1 MDDKFPTS
9 MTAGTPA
16 TNPAETLR
24 ALQERAQSALAAQ
37 RARMGQLESQ
47 LTDQLDSISAT
58 IAEQLSSQWAEQEQA
73 ELTSS
78 QIALLQQEL
87 EDVKA
92 AWARDREQ
100 AASEATG
107 RAQLFEQQRAE
118 LQTRA
123 DDLAVGRRDLE
134 SRQQALDD
142 RATQLNGQEREL
154 RRIKDELDGRTQEG
168 DKRQA
173 QLTAQE
179 NQLAQSLTDVR
190 ARESTLLSTEQSLA
204 LREETLQAKA
214 QQLSRDQAD
223 LVRSEQSWQM
233 DRNAIEAER
242 DGLRDQLA
250 AAIAENQNQ
259 GGELATE
266 LAKTR
271 RELAAQ
277 QIAWENEHLRTES
290 ERVAQQAERDGLRD
304 QLAAAMAENQTQGGE
319 LATELAQARREL
331 AAQQI
336 AWENEH
342 LRTENERLAL
352 QKELEAVLQ
361 DRAALTEKLANLTEQ
376 SQDTSGQFAT
386 QLADLQ
392 QQLEFQQSVW
402 QGERSQMEAEVLALS
417 HARDELMAALTVAGE
432 QLESSRGQSDAAAER
447 DELQQKFDLAIGDM
461 QRLRGRVAEL
471 EQELASRPAADQ
483 TDSVELVRLRAE
495 RDELAHRITE
505 LERQPAAV
513 VDTDTSQQITD
524 LQRRFELAVEDVRDL
539 KKQNA
544 KLEAQIAAAK
554 SVAPAAA
561 TPTAGTW
568 ESVKKQLLASLEGES
583 GELTPT
589 REKERASIQNTVR
602 ITDEVVA
609 NKDRQIDELK
619 TKLTSGGASAVADG
633 LDAAVDADAV
643 IQKHRA
649 RIAQIEQEMEDKLR
663 ATEMQLSLERAKI
676 AREQAQLTE
685 LRIELESMRGPNGTV
700 GEAAGNAPKRRW
712 LSKLG
717 LGDEEKK

>member
-1 MDDKFPTS
+1 MDDKIPTS
-9 MTAGTPA
+9 MTTGTPA

-24 ALQERAQSALAAQ
+24 ALQQRAQSALAAQ

-58 IAEQLSSQWAEQEQA
+58 IAEQLSSQSLEQQQA

-78 QIALLQQEL
+78 HIAFLQQEL
-87 EDVKA
+87 EEVKA

-100 AASEATG
+100 AASDAAS
-107 RAQLFEQQRAE
+107 RAQFLDQQRAE

-142 RATQLNGQEREL
+142 RATQLNGREREL
-154 RRIKDELDGRTQEG
+154 RRIKDELDGRTQEC

-173 QLTAQE
+173 QLADQE
-179 NQLAQSLTDVR
+179 NQLQQSKADVA
-190 ARESTLLSTEQSLA
+190 ARETTVLSTEQSLA
-204 LREETLQAKA
+204 LREETLQAKT

-223 LVRSEQSWQM
+223 LVHREQSGQM
-233 DRNAIEAER
+233 DRTAIEAER
-242 DGLRDQLA
+242 DAFRAQLA
-250 AAIAENQNQ
+250 AAMAENQNQ
-259 GGELATE
+259 GSQLATE
-266 LAKTR
+266 LAQTR
-271 RELAAQ
+271 LELAAQ

-290 ERVAQQAERDGLRD
+290 ER
-304 QLAAAMAENQTQGGE
+304 
-319 LATELAQARREL
+319 
-331 AAQQI
+331 
-336 AWENEH
+336 
-342 LRTENERLAL
+342 LAL
-352 QKELEAVLQ
+352 QKELEAILQ
-361 DRAALTEKLANLTEQ
+361 DRNAFTEKLANLSEQ
-376 SQDTSGQFAT
+376 SQNTSGQFAT

-392 QQLEFQQSVW
+392 QQLEFQRSVW
-402 QGERSQMEAEVLALS
+402 QSERSQMEAEVLALS
-417 HARDELMAALTVAGE
+417 NARDELMAALTVASR
-432 QLESSRGQSDAAAER
+432 QLETSRGQSGAAAER
-447 DELQQKFDLAIGDM
+447 DELQQKFELAIGDM

-471 EQELASRPAADQ
+471 EQELSSRPRADQ
-483 TDSVELVRLRAE
+483 TDSVELVHLRAE
-495 RDELAHRITE
+495 RDELAHRITA
-505 LERQPAAV
+505 LERQPATV
-513 VDTDTSQQITD
+513 VDADTSQQIAD

-544 KLEAQIAAAK
+544 KLEAQAVAAK
-554 SVAPAAA
+554 SAAPAAA
-561 TPTAGTW
+561 SPTAGNW
-568 ESVKKQLLASLEGES
+568 ESVKKQLLASLEGDS
-583 GELTPT
+583 GELTPA

-602 ITDEVVA
+602 ITDDVVA
-609 NKDRQIDELK
+609 NKDRQIAELK
-619 TKLTSGGASAVADG
+619 TKLASGGASAVADG
-633 LDAAVDADAV
+633 VDAAVDADAV